1 MRDSEPATE
10 GASTSKSG
18 TEGSQRRWIRRL
30 SIPGLVLLAGFCAA
44 AFAAAPY
51 PVTMCPADRLATD
64 LNCTANDVEVASV
77 DVLNGVTTCVAGDP
91 VSLHLQANIH
101 ANSQRR
107 YNVGIFMAQDGKTGL
122 LTSANGGSAVCS
134 TFGLPIQTSPP
145 SPFADLD
152 GNVCG
157 DFDNSVLPSQAPPYP
172 LDLGTVTVTCT
183 PDASGYLDIPTV
195 VTWMTNANTAGCA
208 APPAAYFVPEG
219 KSKCEA
225 GISQRIQVQVFGKI
239 VVTKATNP
247 AGAAASFSYTA
258 SGPSAAPTSFSLSD
272 GQSQTV
278 VTAALGAAA
287 QNYVITEQPLAGWT
301 PGAQIVCKDID
312 GDIAPFV
319 DVNNATGTITAHM
332 SVSADQAFCT
342 FTNTQQ
348 ASITINKA
356 TLGGDGSFNFSGSP
370 NITPFSITTSGG
382 AGQQTITGLNAG
394 TYSFSE
400 SVPAGWDLT
409 GLSCV
414 DPTND
419 TTVSLANG
427 TATIALAP
435 GENVTC
441 TYTDTKRASITVV
454 KNTVGGDGTFSF
466 GSPAGAFQISTSG
479 GTGQV
484 VLGNLVPGSYSVTES
499 VPAGWDLTNLA
510 CVDPSGGTTTA
521 GPTASIGL
529 AAGENVTCTF
539 TDTRR
544 GAIVVRKQVLGTD
557 ATFNFTGS
565 QAFSIATQGGAG
577 EDNSTFA
584 SIAPGTYTITESAL
598 AHYSLTGLTCAD
610 PTNDSTTNL
619 GTLTATVNV
628 AAGETVICTFTN
640 TQLATLTII
649 KQAVPQIAAPNTPS
663 FPFTTTGL
671 APASFSLADDGTNPN
686 STTFSDVT
694 PGGAYTVT
702 EGAVSNWLLTAIT
715 CTDATDPNP
724 ANRSVVDLANRRV
737 TPSLQPG
744 ETLRCVF
751 TNVRNDNGAITIT
764 KRTIGAL
771 AAGTGGTFNFTND
784 QGVSGSPTNPATFAI
799 TTTVTNPQG
808 AQSLTGLAGNVT
820 YTITETPLA
829 GWDLDQS
836 IQCTTTNG
844 SSSTFAPRTNG
855 VAITLGITGGLVDG
869 VACTFVNTHEAGIT
883 IVKSATPK
891 DAQSFAFQTNGG
903 LAPAA
908 FTLVDNGT
916 PTPPNT
922 QAFTGL
928 APGAYTITEQSTTGW
943 VLSSIACSG
952 GADVTTDA
960 ATGVASINLLAG
972 ESVTCTYNNAKN
984 GTVTIHKVATGGTGG
999 ELFAFTG
1006 PTALTGSIPSG
1017 GQLSGSFAAG
1027 TYSASEIVPAGWDL
1041 TNITCTGGTVTIT
1054 GATANP
1060 TNGFEAGDTTVNITL
1075 ASGEAADC
1083 TFTNTRRG
1091 SLTIVKNT
1099 VGGDG
1104 SFAFTGAQDFQ
1115 IQTASG
1121 TGQNTTAFASVAP
1134 GSYAVT
1140 ETVPTGWN
1148 LTALTCSNGST
1159 TSLANATASVTIAAG
1174 ESVVC
1179 TFTDT
1184 KLGSIRIVKRIESD
1198 QTTAFPFNVPA
1209 TMDASGTFTLTPT
1222 VQATEASRQF
1232 DNLAPGSYAITETN
1246 PAGWTL
1252 VGLTCVDPSADSTT
1266 SVANATA
1273 TVNLAAGETVECTFV
1288 DTQLSTITISVVSVG
1303 GAGTFAFNS
1312 SNLGA
1317 NAFSLTTSGDGVK
1330 SSQVFAN
1337 LPPGTY
1343 ASTGQGAS
1351 GWQFTSLTC
1360 LAESGETYWTIAA
1373 QNAGITLPHGENIEC
1388 TYVYTLAPVVPV
1400 TPTPVM
1406 RPGLYAFVAFM
1417 LMLLA
1422 AAALRT
1428 RRSG

>member
-1 MRDSEPATE
+1 MLGIALLLGAQLPA
-10 GASTSKSG
+10 
-18 TEGSQRRWIRRL
+18 W
-30 SIPGLVLLAGFCAA
+30 
-44 AFAAAPY
+44 AAAPY
-51 PVTMCPADRLATD
+51 PQTMCPADRLATD
-64 LNCTANDVEVASV
+64 LNCTANDIEVASV
-77 DVLNGVTTCVAGDP
+77 QVLNGVTTCVAGDP
-91 VSLHLQANIH
+91 VTLHLQANIH
-101 ANSQRR
+101 ANAQRR

-122 LTSANGGSAVCS
+122 LTSANGGSAMCS
-134 TFGLPIQTSPP
+134 TFGLPIQPSPP
-145 SPFADLD
+145 SPFANLD

-157 DFDNSVLPSQAPPYP
+157 DFDNSVLPPQPPPYP

-183 PDASGYLDIPTV
+183 PDTSGFLNIPTI

-208 APPAAYFVPEG
+208 APPAAYFVPES

-225 GISQRIQVQVFGKI
+225 GVSQRIEVQVFGKI

-258 SGPSAAPTSFSLSD
+258 SGPSAAPTSFALSD

-287 QNYVITEQPLAGWT
+287 QNYVIAEQPLAGWT

-348 ASITINKA
+348 ASITINKTTA
-356 TLGGDGSFNFSGSP
+356 GGDGTFNFTGSP

-382 AGQQTITGLNAG
+382 AGQSTITNLNPGRYAI
-394 TYSFSE
+394 SE
-400 SVPAGWDLT
+400 TVPTGWDLT
-409 GLSCV
+409 ALSCV

-419 TTVSLANG
+419 TAWNLANG
-427 TATIALAP
+427 TATIALAA

-454 KNTVGGDGTFSF
+454 KNTAGGNGTFDF
-466 GSPAGAFQISTSG
+466 GGPSGAFQITTSG
-479 GTGQV
+479 GTGQA

-499 VPAGWDLTNLA
+499 VPTGWDLTNLS

-521 GPTASIGL
+521 GATASIAL

-539 TDTRR
+539 TDTKR
-544 GAIVVRKQVLGTD
+544 GTIIVQKQVFGTD

-565 QAFSIATQGGAG
+565 QAFSITTAGGVGQDAT
-577 EDNSTFA
+577 TFA
-584 SIAPGTYTITESAL
+584 SVAPGPYTITESAL
-598 AHYSLTGLTCAD
+598 AHYSLTGLTCVD
-610 PTNDSTTNL
+610 PTNDSTTNA
-619 GTLTATVNV
+619 GTLTANVNV
-628 AAGETVICTFTN
+628 AAGETVTCTYTN

-663 FPFTTTGL
+663 FPFTATGL
-671 APASFSLADDGTNPN
+671 SPTSFSLADDGTNPN
-686 STTFSDVT
+686 STTYIDIA

-702 EGAVSNWLLTAIT
+702 EGAVSNWLLTSIT
-715 CTDATDPNP
+715 CTDAADPNP
-724 ANRSVVDLANRRV
+724 ANRSTVDLANRRV
-737 TPSLQPG
+737 TANLQPG

-771 AAGTGGTFNFTND
+771 AANTGGAFNFTNS
-784 QGVSGSPTNPATFAI
+784 GGISGSPTNPAAFTI
-799 TTTVTNPQG
+799 TTTVANPQG
-808 AQSLTGLAGNVT
+808 AQSLTGLTGNLT
-820 YTITETPLA
+820 YTITEAPLA
-829 GWDLDQS
+829 GWDLNQA
-836 IQCTTTNG
+836 IECTTTSG
-844 SSSTFAPRTNG
+844 SSTTFVPVTNG
-855 VAITLGITGGLVDG
+855 VSINLGITGGLVDG

-891 DAQSFAFQTNGG
+891 DAQSFAFQTTGG
-903 LAPAA
+903 LAPAS

-928 APGAYTITEQSTTGW
+928 APGAYTITEQSVTDW
-943 VLSSIACSG
+943 VLTSIACSG
-952 GADVTTDA
+952 GTEVTTDA
-960 ATGVASINLLAG
+960 ATGLASINLRAG
-972 ESVTCTYNNAKN
+972 ESVTCTYSNAKN
-984 GTVTIHKVATGGTGG
+984 GAITVHKVANGGTGG
-999 ELFAFTG
+999 EMFAFTG
-1006 PTALTGSIPSG
+1006 PPALTGSIPNG

-1027 TYSASEIVPAGWDL
+1027 TYSVSEVIPAGWDL
-1041 TNITCTGGTVTIT
+1041 TNIQCTGGTVTIT
-1054 GATANP
+1054 GATTNP
-1060 TNGFEAGDTTVNITL
+1060 TNGFEAGDTTANITI
-1075 ASGEAADC
+1075 ASGGSADC

-1091 SLTIVKNT
+1091 TLTIVKKT
-1099 VGGDG
+1099 IGGDG

-1134 GSYAVT
+1134 GTYTVT

-1148 LTALTCSNGST
+1148 LTALACSNASA
-1159 TSLANATASVTIAAG
+1159 TSLANATASATVAAG

-1198 QTTAFPFNVPA
+1198 VTTAFPFTVPT
-1209 TMDASGTFTLTPT
+1209 TMDASGTFSLTPT

-1246 PAGWTL
+1246 PASWTL
-1252 VGLTCVDPSADSTT
+1252 IGLTCVDPTADSTT
-1266 SVANATA
+1266 SVASETA
-1273 TVNLAAGETVECTFV
+1273 SVNLAAGETVECTFV
-1288 DTQLSTITISVVSVG
+1288 DTQFSTITISVVSVG
-1303 GAGTFAFNS
+1303 GTGTFDFNS
-1312 SNLGA
+1312 TNLGS

-1330 SSQVFAN
+1330 SSQVFGN

-1343 ASTGQGAS
+1343 SSTGLGAQ
-1351 GWQFTSLTC
+1351 GWQFTSLMC
-1360 LAESGETYWTIAA
+1360 LAESGETYWTIAG
-1373 QNAGITLPHGENIEC
+1373 QNASITIPHGENIEC
-1388 TYVYTLAPVVPV
+1388 TYVYTLAPPVPV
-1400 TPTPVM
+1400 TPTPVLGP
-1406 RPGLYAFVAFM
+1406 RLYAFIVVM
-1417 LMLLA
+1417 LALLA
-1422 AAALRT
+1422 GMALRA
-1428 RRSG
+1428 RRRG